1 MRHGL
6 FQIRRLL
13 AGALAAVT
21 VLTAMPAPAFA
32 QEAEEQY
39 PYTLFAGA
47 EVQGAVTLDA
57 EFLTVNGAIAANG
70 TVILGE
76 NANRNG
82 ALLEN
87 AAMPMPVPDA
97 ALLEGYFPEAGT
109 ERYPADYSMK
119 EENITRHTP
128 LETEGSLALS
138 GNINL
143 YAGIKAKKEIV
154 LAGNSLNADGAVIYS
169 EQGDIT
175 AEFFNVNFTGLIY
188 APHGE
193 VRITAPYVNLNR
205 VLIIADRI
213 TVNAE
218 SANINY
224 NEKMACFF
232 GAHAE
237 GPAEDEKE
245 ENPGEETELLDSDGD
260 GLPDLLELSLGT
272 DINQADTDGDGLTD
286 YEEVC
291 YTGTDPL
298 KYDSVTEGLSDAMAD
313 SDGDGL
319 SNAEELALGTNPLL
333 QDTDEDGL
341 SDYEEVNRTGTD
353 PLLADT
359 DADGLPD
366 GDEIKI
372 GLDPGNPATFGVPDA
387 EYRVEQEIAA
397 ESEALEAVNTKENP
411 YRLSLDI
418 TAAGYVEGSL
428 SVRESSYAGVIQ
440 NEAVL
445 GMIPELSYPQ
455 EDGIGQVT
463 LRFEI
468 SGEYTE
474 NMLGLFPEEEEF
486 AGIRRLNVFQY
497 FEELNMLLPIET
509 KFDMEHNTVYA
520 ETDGLGTYCIMD
532 MELWLAG
539 LGIMGEQEEVRTA
552 AYAAGQEEL
561 PAPEI
566 RFEGD
571 MSLCAPYW
579 EIPDTVDKAPDAPAL
594 LTEEAV
600 PAMEGTTELQPVR
613 ARGAVKKETP
623 VELVFL
629 LQSAGS
635 SEENFFL
642 QLMMIHEV
650 TERIY
655 DEYEEV
661 RVCIIEYGEKSASFA
676 GSYSYPVWQPAHAYL
691 FSALERLQYTET
703 NAFCNR
709 GAAFSLMK
717 GLDFRE
723 NAAKFVF
730 HLANGSS
737 TIHGGFLTE
746 LDVCARQNI
755 NYTEILPMGFYYMDE
770 GFGKQLRDAIAKT
783 NGLSLTY
790 TAETPE
796 IVYEHIVAHIAP
808 AQVRFEA
815 ILPTGW
821 QTVVLNGIL
830 DPENGVDTDGD
841 GLTDW
846 EEADTDRLRWDTDGS
861 VILPSIQECMAY
873 PEKPYA
879 ETGLDRFVKSTIGE
893 VKPDPIW
900 QTTLRLLLKNTY
912 VLPVHSDP
920 SSADSDGDSYSD
932 YAEVKK
938 YNSNPLKNEVTL
950 LRWNQEYISVEY
962 AGSKAWDNNGS
973 PFSYGGSQM
982 WFYNEEHKDIF
993 LGNIIQSCGCGLISV
1008 SDILLYLALEN
1019 PKYSTMETEKIMLT
1033 QDDNGKINYE
1043 SYISY
1048 IYQMYLKDFSVMPEI
1063 GILGPVIASGINQ
1076 YSARNGFDFRAKW
1089 CASKEKLLPR
1099 IEKMLRMDI
1108 PVTFSIGPMGE
1119 HGVYFYNWM
1128 PKENDTYCFEVE
1140 NDEGLVSGH
1149 YVTVTGLLVDDVKKQ
1164 TMLELSSWG
1173 YKFYLNYDEYIR
1185 TVEAHSNYLFS
1196 NIVYIERQ
1204 QRK

>member
-21 VLTAMPAPAFA
+21 VITAMPAPAFA
-32 QEAEEQY
+32 QEAEGQY

-47 EVQGAVTLDA
+47 EAPGAVTLDA
-57 EFLTVNGAIAANG
+57 GFLTVNGSIAANG
-70 TVILGE
+70 TVVLGE

-82 ALLEN
+82 TLLEN
-87 AAMPMPVPDA
+87 AAMPMAVPDA
-97 ALLEGYFPEAGT
+97 ALLEEYFPEAET
-109 ERYPADYSMK
+109 EQYPAAYSMR
-119 EENITRHTP
+119 EDNITRHTP
-128 LETEGSLALS
+128 LETEGSLTLS
-138 GNINL
+138 GNTNL
-143 YAGIKAKKEIV
+143 YAGIKAKKEIA
-154 LAGNSLNADGAVIYS
+154 LAGGSLNADGAVIYS
-169 EQGDIT
+169 EQGDIIVD
-175 AEFFNVNFTGLIY
+175 FFNVNFTGIMY

-193 VRITAPYVNLNR
+193 VRITASYVNLNS

-224 NEKMACFF
+224 NEKMARLFR
-232 GAHAE
+232 GHAGE
-237 GPAEDEKE
+237 PDEDEKE
-245 ENPGEETELLDSDGD
+245 ENPGEKTELLDSDND
-260 GLPDLLELSLGT
+260 GIPDVLELLLGT

-286 YEEVC
+286 YEEVS

-298 KYDSVTEGLSDAMAD
+298 NYASVTEGLSDAMAD

-319 SNAEELALGTNPLL
+319 SNAEELKLGTNPLL

-341 SDYEEVNRTGTD
+341 SDYEEVSLTGTN

-372 GLDPGNPATFGVPDA
+372 GLDPGNPMTFGGPDA
-387 EYRVEQEIAA
+387 EYRVEQRIAA
-397 ESEALEAVNTKENP
+397 ESEALETVNTEENP

-418 TAAGYVEGSL
+418 TATGYVEGSI
-428 SVRESSYAGVIQ
+428 SVRESSYAGIIR

-445 GMIPELSYPQ
+445 GRIPELVYPQ
-455 EDGIGQVT
+455 ENTGHVT

-468 SGEYTE
+468 SEEYTE
-474 NMLGLFPEEEEF
+474 NTLGLFPEEEEF

-509 KFDMEHNTVYA
+509 KFDMEQNTVYA
-520 ETDGLGTYCIMD
+520 ETDGPGTYCIMD

-539 LGIMGEQEEVRTA
+539 LGIMGNQEEVRTA
-552 AYAAGQEEL
+552 AYAAGQEAL
-561 PAPEI
+561 SAPEV

-571 MSLCAPYW
+571 MSLCAPYR
-579 EIPDTVDKAPDAPAL
+579 EIPDTVKKEVLETPEVLA
-594 LTEEAV
+594 EEAV
-600 PAMEGTTELQPVR
+600 PAMEEAKELQTAHV
-613 ARGAVKKETP
+613 RGAVKKETP

-642 QLMMIHEV
+642 QLMMIDEV

-691 FSALERLQYTET
+691 FSALTKLQYTET

-709 GAAFSLMK
+709 GAALSLMK

-737 TIHGGFLTE
+737 TIHGGFLNE

-770 GFGKQLRDAIAKT
+770 GFGKQLRDAIAET

-790 TAETPE
+790 TEETPE

-830 DPENGVDTDGD
+830 DPENAVDTDGD

-846 EEADTDRLRWDTDGS
+846 EEAATDRLRWATDGS

-879 ETGLDRFVKSTIGE
+879 EAGLDRFVKSTIGE
-893 VKPDPIW
+893 MKPDPVW

-912 VLPVHSDP
+912 VLPVRSDP
-920 SSADSDGDSYSD
+920 TSADSDGDSYSD

-938 YNSNPLKNEVTL
+938 YSSNPLKNEVTL

-962 AGSKAWDNNGS
+962 AGSEAWSNNGS
-973 PFSYGGSQM
+973 PLSYGGSQM
-982 WFYNEEHKDIF
+982 WLFNDEEEKWYSKYGSDYISQ
-993 LGNIIQSCGCGLISV
+993 GNGCGLISA
-1008 SDILLYLALEN
+1008 SDVLLYLALTDVRYATGETGLVSKN
-1019 PKYSTMETEKIMLT
+1019 SSGSLEYS
-1033 QDDNGKINYE
+1033 

-1048 IYQMYLKDFSVMPEI
+1048 VDFMEESYFPVLRWMGVI
-1063 GILGPVIASGINQ
+1063 GPKVATGLNE
-1076 YSARNGFDFRAKW
+1076 YSARNRLGLKAKW
-1089 CASKEKLLPR
+1089 CSSKEKLLPR

-1119 HGVYFYNWM
+1119 HGVHFYDWK
-1128 PKENDTYCFEVE
+1128 PQENDKYCFEVE
-1140 NDEGLVSGH
+1140 DDDGLVSAH
-1149 YVTVTGLLVDDVKKQ
+1149 YVTVTGLLVDDAKKQ
-1164 TMLELSSWG
+1164 IMLELSSWG
-1173 YKFYLNYDEYIR
+1173 KKYYINYDEYIR
-1185 TVEAHSNYLFS
+1185 TVDAHSNYLFS
-1196 NIVYIERQ
+1196 NIVYVER
-1204 QRK
+1204 

>member
-21 VLTAMPAPAFA
+21 VLTAMPAQAFAQEA

-47 EVQGAVTLDA
+47 EVPGAVTLDA
-57 EFLTVNGAIAANG
+57 EFLTVNGAIATNG
-70 TVILGE
+70 TVALGE

-232 GAHAE
+232 GGHAE

-245 ENPGEETELLDSDGD
+245 ENPGEETELL
-260 GLPDLLELSLGT
+260 
-272 DINQADTDGDGLTD
+272 
-286 YEEVC
+286 
-291 YTGTDPL
+291 
-298 KYDSVTEGLSDAMAD
+298 D

-353 PLLADT
+353 PLRADT

-387 EYRVEQEIAA
+387 EYRVEQRITA
-397 ESEALEAVNTKENP
+397 ESEALEVVNTEENP

-445 GMIPELSYPQ
+445 GRIPELSYPQ
-455 EDGIGQVT
+455 EAGIGQVT

-571 MSLCAPYW
+571 MSLCAPYR
-579 EIPDTVDKAPDAPAL
+579 EIPDTVDKAPDTPAL

-830 DPENGVDTDGD
+830 DPENAVDTDGD

-879 ETGLDRFVKSTIGE
+879 EAGLDRFVKSTIGE
-893 VKPDPIW
+893 VKLDPVW

-920 SSADSDGDSYSD
+920 ASADSDGDSYSD

-950 LRWNQEYISVEY
+950 LRWNQEYISVKY

-982 WFYNEEHKDIF
+982 WFYNEEHKDMF
-993 LGNIIQSCGCGLISV
+993 LGNIIQNCGCGLISV
-1008 SDILLYLALEN
+1008 SDILLYLALAN

-1033 QDDNGKINYE
+1033 QDGNGKINYE
-1043 SYISY
+1043 RYLSYIR
-1048 IYQMYLKDFSVMPEI
+1048 QMYLKDFPVTPEI

-1076 YSARNGFDFRAKW
+1076 YSARNGFDLSARW

-1119 HGVYFYNWM
+1119 DYGVHFYDWK
-1128 PKENDTYCFEVE
+1128 PQENDTYCFRIE
-1140 NDEGLVSGH
+1140 NYTPLVDAH
-1149 YVTVTGLLVDDVKKQ
+1149 YVTVTGLLIDDVKKQ

-1173 YKFYLNYDEYIR
+1173 KKYYINFEEYIH

-1204 QRK
+1204 E

>member
-1 MRHGL
+1 MRHRL

-21 VLTAMPAPAFA
+21 VLTAMPALAFA

-47 EVQGAVTLDA
+47 EVPGAVMLDA
-57 EFLTVNGAIAANG
+57 EFLTVNGSIAANG
-70 TVILGE
+70 TVVLGE

-97 ALLEGYFPEAGT
+97 ALLEGYFPEAET

-119 EENITRHTP
+119 EENITRHMP
-128 LETEGSLALS
+128 LATEGSLALS

-143 YAGIKAKKEIV
+143 YAGIQAKKGIA
-154 LAGNSLNADGAVIYS
+154 LAGSSLNADGAVIYS

-232 GAHAE
+232 DGHAE

-245 ENPGEETELLDSDGD
+245 EKPGEETEVL
-260 GLPDLLELSLGT
+260 
-272 DINQADTDGDGLTD
+272 
-286 YEEVC
+286 
-291 YTGTDPL
+291 
-298 KYDSVTEGLSDAMAD
+298 D

-387 EYRVEQEIAA
+387 EYRVEQRITA
-397 ESEALEAVNTKENP
+397 ESEALEVVNTEENP

-445 GMIPELSYPQ
+445 GRIPELHYPQ
-455 EDGIGQVT
+455 EAGIGQVT

-468 SGEYTE
+468 AGEYTE
-474 NMLGLFPEEEEF
+474 NTLGLFPEEEEF

-497 FEELNMLLPIET
+497 FEELNMLLPVET

-539 LGIMGEQEEVRTA
+539 LGIMGEQEEVRAA

-561 PAPEI
+561 PAPEV

-571 MSLCAPYW
+571 MSLCTPYR
-579 EIPDTVDKAPDAPAL
+579 EIPDTVDKAPETPVL
-594 LTEEAV
+594 LAEKAV
-600 PAMEGTTELQPVR
+600 PAMEETTELQPAR

-635 SEENFFL
+635 SEMNFFL

-846 EEADTDRLRWDTDGS
+846 EEADTDRLRWGTDGS
-861 VILPSIQECMAY
+861 VILPSIQDCMAY

-879 ETGLDRFVKSTIGE
+879 EAGLDRFVKSTIGE
-893 VKPDPIW
+893 VKPDPVW

-920 SSADSDGDSYSD
+920 ASADSDGDSYSD

-950 LRWNQEYISVEY
+950 LRWNQEYISVKY
-962 AGSKAWDNNGS
+962 AGSEAWSNNGS
-973 PFSYGGSQM
+973 PFSYGGSQE
-982 WFYNEEHKDIF
+982 WFYNKEHEKMF
-993 LGNIIQSCGCGLISV
+993 LSNIIRNCGCGLISV

-1033 QDDNGKINYE
+1033 QDGTRKINYE

-1063 GILGPVIASGINQ
+1063 GILGPVIALGINK
-1076 YSARNGFDFRAKW
+1076 YSSRNGFDLSARW

-1119 HGVYFYNWM
+1119 DYGVHFYCWK
-1128 PKENDTYCFEVE
+1128 PQENDKYCFEVE
-1140 NDEGLVSGH
+1140 DDGLVNAH

-1164 TMLELSSWG
+1164 TILELSSWG
-1173 YKFYLNYDEYIR
+1173 YKFYLNYDEYIC
-1185 TVEAHSNYLFS
+1185 TVDAHSNYLFS
-1196 NIVYIERQ
+1196 NIVYIER
-1204 QRK
+1204 

>member
-1 MRHGL
+1 MRHRL

-13 AGALAAVT
+13 AGVLAAAAVI
-21 VLTAMPAPAFA
+21 TAVPAQAFA
-32 QEAEEQY
+32 QEEEEKY

-47 EVQGAVTLDA
+47 EIPGAVTLDA
-57 EFLTVNGAIAANG
+57 GFLTVNGAIAANG
-70 TVILGE
+70 TVVLGE

-87 AAMPMPVPDA
+87 AALPMPVPDVS
-97 ALLEGYFPEAGT
+97 LMEGYFPETET

-119 EENITRHTP
+119 EDNITRHTP
-128 LETEGSLALS
+128 LEAKGNLALS

-143 YAGIKAKKEIV
+143 YAGIQAKKGIV
-154 LAGNSLNADGAVIYS
+154 LSGSSLNADGAVIYS

-175 AEFFNVNFTGLIY
+175 AEFYNVNFTGLIY

-224 NEKMACFF
+224 SEEMARFF
-232 GAHAE
+232 GSHVG
-237 GPAEDEKE
+237 GPGE

-260 GLPDLLELSLGT
+260 GL
-272 DINQADTDGDGLTD
+272 
-286 YEEVC
+286 
-291 YTGTDPL
+291 
-298 KYDSVTEGLSDAMAD
+298 SD
-313 SDGDGL
+313 
-319 SNAEELALGTNPLL
+319 AEELELGTNPLL

-372 GLDPGNPATFGVPDA
+372 GLDPRNPATFGVPDA
-387 EYRVEQEIAA
+387 EYRVEQRIAA
-397 ESEALEAVNTKENP
+397 ESEALEVVNTEENP

-445 GMIPELSYPQ
+445 GRIPELHYPQ
-455 EDGIGQVT
+455 EAGIGQVT

-468 SGEYTE
+468 AGEYTE
-474 NMLGLFPEEEEF
+474 NTLGLFPEEEEF

-539 LGIMGEQEEVRTA
+539 LGIMGEQEEIRTV

-561 PAPEI
+561 PVPEI

-571 MSLCAPYW
+571 TSLCAPYR
-579 EIPDTVDKAPDAPAL
+579 EIPDTVSKAPEVSAL
-594 LTEEAV
+594 LMEKAV
-600 PAMEGTTELQPVR
+600 PAMEETKEQQPAR
-613 ARGAVKKETP
+613 ARGVVKKETP

-629 LQSAGS
+629 LQSAGT
-635 SEENFFL
+635 SEMDFL
-642 QLMMIHEV
+642 LQIMMIEEV
-650 TERIY
+650 AERIY
-655 DEYEEV
+655 NEYEEV
-661 RVCIIEYGEKSASFA
+661 RVCIIEYGETSASFA
-676 GSYSYPVWQPAHAYL
+676 GSYSYSVWQPAHAYL
-691 FSALERLQYTET
+691 SSALARLQYTET
-703 NAFCNR
+703 KVFCNR

-755 NYTEILPMGFYYMDE
+755 NYTEILPMGFYYTDD

-790 TAETPE
+790 TTETPE

-846 EEADTDRLRWDTDGS
+846 EEVNTDRLRWDTDGS

-879 ETGLDRFVKSTIGE
+879 AAGLDRFVKSTIGE
-893 VKPDPIW
+893 IKPDPVW
-900 QTTLRLLLKNTY
+900 QATLRLLLKNTY

-920 SSADSDGDSYSD
+920 TSADSDGDSYSD

-950 LRWNQEYISVEY
+950 LRWNQEYISVKY
-962 AGSKAWDNNGS
+962 AGSEAWSNNDS

-982 WFYNEEHKDIF
+982 WFYNEEHKDMF
-993 LGNIIQSCGCGLISV
+993 LGNIIENCGCGLISV
-1008 SDILLYLALEN
+1008 SDILLYLALKN

-1033 QDDNGKINYE
+1033 QDGNGKINYDIYL
-1043 SYISY
+1043 SYIR
-1048 IYQMYLKDFSVMPEI
+1048 QMDLKDFPVTPEI
-1063 GILGPVIASGINQ
+1063 GILGPVIALGINK
-1076 YSARNGFDFRAKW
+1076 YSSRNGFDLSAKW

-1099 IEKMLRMDI
+1099 IEKMLRLDI
-1108 PVTFSIGPMGE
+1108 PVTFSIGPMGG
-1119 HGVYFYNWM
+1119 HGVHFYDWK
-1128 PKENDTYCFEVE
+1128 PQENDTYCFRIE
-1140 NDEGLVSGH
+1140 NYTYLVDAH

-1173 YKFYLNYDEYIR
+1173 KKYYINFEEYIH
-1185 TVEAHSNYLFS
+1185 TVDAHSNYLFS
-1196 NIVYIERQ
+1196 NIVYIER
-1204 QRK
+1204 